1 LLKGKEPR
9 KLALPLSLSST
20 PEIRQSLWKK
30 CRSAVS
36 FTDVIWIN
44 ILAHDP
50 LLEFLKESVLLVADS
65 QSGPFQLPSHILA
78 MKSGRINYI
87 RKRKRMPTPT

>member
-1 LLKGKEPR
+1 LLKGKELR

-50 LLEFLKESVLLVADS
+50 LLEFFKELGFVAVADS
-65 QSGPFQLPSHILA
+65 QSGPFQLPLIF
-78 MKSGRINYI
+78 
-87 RKRKRMPTPT
+87 